1 MMNRFI
7 IGGLSL
13 FPYLISAQTLITGV
27 IEGNQ
32 NWTAAGSPYQVT
44 NGSLKH
50 GSKLV
55 LEAGATL
62 EFKNEFVCSGE
73 LISKGTAQQN
83 VVITGNISFKSKK
96 KIQFAYTE
104 LQNFRLETDADIDL
118 NHVSAEES
126 IIIGYNL
133 LVKDSEFQGGKLE
146 SRAWVNQFLMENC
159 KLDGCEITASG
170 KGLWKNN
177 EFDGCKIETGSESFR
192 ITGNTFKRATVGL
205 LLHGNSKGSNTLT
218 FNTFEDNK
226 THIEMR
232 VSEGYEQNMRV
243 ENNVFGK
250 ATHAIKIQS
259 FNRTTRDGWHLGDKI
274 PVSWKNNYW
283 DNRSATELQAAIIDA
298 EDDIKLTVVL
308 GTEPQLTEKPVMNV
322 ADNAIITSS
331 SMPKAVKHLTKNQYN
346 LPHIPKWVIKVV
358 GILLLS
364 FLIQYLVK
372 KI

>member
-1 MMNRFI
+1 MIKRFI
-7 IGGLSL
+7 IGTLSL
-13 FPYLISAQTLITGV
+13 LPYFILAQTAITGV
-27 IEGNQ
+27 IDGNQ
-32 NWTAAGSPYQVT
+32 NWTAAGSPYEVT
-44 NGSLKH
+44 NGILKH

-55 LEAGATL
+55 LEAGTKV

-73 LISKGTAQQN
+73 LVSKGTAQQN
-83 VVITGNISFKSKK
+83 VVITGAISFKSKK
-96 KIQFAYTE
+96 KIQFAYTA
-104 LQNFRLETDADIDL
+104 LQDFHLHTDGDIEL

-126 IIIGYNL
+126 VMIGSNL

-146 SRAWVNQFLMENC
+146 SNAWINQFSMENC
-159 KLDGCEITASG
+159 KLDGCEIATWG

-177 EFDGCKIETGSESFR
+177 EFDGCKIQTGSEPFR

-205 LLHGNSKGSNTLT
+205 LIHGNSGGSNTLT
-218 FNTFEDNK
+218 FNTFEDNQ

-243 ENNVFGK
+243 ENNIFGK
-250 ATHAIKIQS
+250 ATHVVKTLD
-259 FNRTTRDGWHLGDKI
+259 FNRTTRDGWHLGDKR

-322 ADNAIITSS
+322 ADNAIFTSP
-331 SMPKAVKHLTKNQYN
+331 SMPKAVKHLTTNQYN
-346 LPHIPKWVIKVV
+346 LSHIPKWVLKVV

-364 FLIQYLVK
+364 FFIQYLVK